1 MNNMYGETK
10 MGVQD
15 LEATAIRD
23 LKPVFHVN
31 PFLGTSAK
39 ELEKMPTSTK
49 KKKQSFAC
57 LNI

>member
-1 MNNMYGETK
+1 